1 MERTWDVIV
10 IGAGVAGLTSAK
22 ETASAGIRTACI
34 ESAMFGGLIVNVN
47 ELSPGVEGGAV
58 SGVDLATELM
68 TAATEAGVESL
79 TGTVEWVESNGD
91 GFTIRM
97 DGEPFTARA
106 VIVASGARLRRLGI
120 PGEEEYE
127 GRGVSQCADCDG
139 PLFAGKDVVV
149 VGGGDSAMQEALTLA
164 EVCSNVYVV
173 HRDDSFTAKPEL
185 RRELES
191 CTNVTIFW
199 NTIVERLEGEEHVQ
213 RAVLWNT
220 KDDAN
225 EEFEIE
231 CSGMFAYVGLEP
243 NSEYLGEVVARDE
256 HGRVTTDGSLQ
267 TSSPGMFAA
276 GAVRAGCGGLLS
288 DAIGDGRAAAAAAI
302 RFVQAN

>member
-1 MERTWDVIV
+1 MERAWDVIV

-34 ESAMFGGLIVNVN
+34 ESSMFGGLIVNVN
-47 ELSPGVEGGAV
+47 ELSPGVDGAAV

-68 TAATEAGVESL
+68 TAATDVGVESL
-79 TGTVEWVESNGD
+79 TGAVEDIESNGD
-91 GFTIRM
+91 GFAIRM
-97 DGEPFTARA
+97 DGELFTARA
-106 VIVASGARLRRLGI
+106 VIIASGARLRRLGI

-164 EVCSNVYVV
+164 GLCSNVYVI
-173 HRDDSFTAKPEL
+173 HRDDVFTAKPEL
-185 RRELES
+185 RRDLES

-220 KDDAN
+220 KDDKN
-225 EEFEIE
+225 DELE
-231 CSGMFAYVGLEP
+231 CSAMFAYVGLEP
-243 NSEYLGEVVARDE
+243 NSEYLAEDVARDE
-256 HGRVTTDGSLQ
+256 HGRLVTDGSLQ

-288 DAIGDGRAAAAAAI
+288 DAIDDGRAAAAAAI
-302 RFVQAN
+302 RFVQTN

>member
-1 MERTWDVIV
+1 
-10 IGAGVAGLTSAK
+10 
-22 ETASAGIRTACI
+22 
-34 ESAMFGGLIVNVN
+34 MFGGLIVNVN
-47 ELSPGVEGGAV
+47 ELSPGVDGGAV

-68 TAATEAGVESL
+68 TAATDAGVESL
-79 TGTVEWVESNGD
+79 TGTVEAVDNNGD
-91 GFTIRM
+91 GFTVRM

-139 PLFAGKDVVV
+139 PLFVGKDVIV

-164 EVCSNVYVV
+164 GVCSNVYVV
-173 HRDDSFTAKPEL
+173 HRDDAFTAKPEL

-199 NTIVERLEGEEHVQ
+199 NTVVERLEGEEHVQ

-220 KDDAN
+220 KDDTN
-225 EEFEIE
+225 DVLE
-231 CSGMFAYVGLEP
+231 CSAMFAYVGLEP
-243 NSEYLGEVVARDE
+243 NSEYLGEDVARDE
-256 HGRVTTDGSLQ
+256 HGRLIADGSLQ
-267 TSSPGMFAA
+267 TSNPGMFAA

-288 DAIGDGRAAAAAAI
+288 DAIDDGRAAAAAAI